1 MRRFMMGLMAGVI
14 AVSFA
19 GDVLAGKGKDKGG
32 KKDEFAAADAD
43 KDGKL
48 SATEFATIAGD
59 KNADKKFAKA
69 DASKDGFVSPEE
81 LKAAKEVHEG
91 KGGGR
96 KGKK

>member
-1 MRRFMMGLMAGVI
+1 MRRFMMGLMAGVV

-19 GDVLAGKGKDKGG
+19 GDVLAGKGKEKGG

-69 DASKDGFVSPEE
+69 DANSDGFVTPDE
-81 LKAAKEVHEG
+81 LKAAKEAGG
-91 KGGGR
+91 KGGGK

>member
-1 MRRFMMGLMAGVI
+1 MRKLLMTMLAGTI
-14 AVSFA
+14 AVAFA
-19 GDVLAGKGKDKGG
+19 GDAMAGKGKEKGG

-48 SATEFATIAGD
+48 SATEFVTIAGD

-69 DASKDGFVSPEE
+69 DANSDGSVTPEE
-81 LKAAKEVHEG
+81 LKAAKEAQAEKGAG
-91 KGGGR
+91 K